1 MDKEDLT
8 KKILDGL
15 GKEYREIAY
24 IVQAR
29 DTPIMFDELHE
40 KLINFEASLHTKQ
53 PTLDYLPTTVN
64 LTYQNTN
71 WYLSHSLSYN
81 RGFHPFSLS
90 SNRFSMASNAE
101 LNLVPS

>member
-8 KKILDGL
+8 EKIPDGL
-15 GKEYREIAY
+15 GNEYREVAY

-29 DTPIMFDELHE
+29 DIPIMFDELHE
-40 KLINFEASLHTKQ
+40 KPINFEASLHTKQ
-53 PTLDYLPTTVN
+53 PTLDYLSATTN

-71 WYLSHSLSYN
+71 WYPSHSLSYN
-81 RGFHPFSLS
+81 RGCHPFSLS
-90 SNRFSMASNAE
+90 SNRFPMASNAE